1 MFFYKNSTPINT
13 KKSCHAK
20 SMHRFKYLNVYLKSG
35 GRKTRGKKGIYKTV
49 FVTLLAAL
57 LICIVVP
64 ADGIAKSTVV
74 YKTDKDKICKNSF
87 FVSKGLKDKHVVP
100 RLLKH
105 GFKNLLNKRYPL
117 STGLFNS
124 VIHTN
129 CNGVEKSTIV
139 QFGVFND
146 IDVDNNPGTGVNGAD
161 IRVQYLF
168 LPWLEVDPVLAVGV
182 LFTFNVERL
191 SEEIKNS
198 DFSAELEVG
207 AGNVKVGYHSPS
219 GDSNEVPT
227 DARVSFM
234 LLFALTERTRGFGVY
249 FEPTYETGNTGKK
262 VEVHTGYKDK
272 NVQRDFSF
280 NFNPAIETQVNIIST
295 KKEGEWRYYFTREST
310 MTSEVTTRVTTMKN
324 NVTRDTVFTID
335 KLPRELSFTLWLTPF
350 TSQGGAFLYESS
362 TTYDVELTIS
372 SNQLGTC
379 RYATIKNTP
388 KRLYVEWIP
397 TFRNGEYH
405 LEIETNKTDI
415 VIQDDVDNP
424 TVVFIVKNLG
434 NIDIDAY
441 WNFSNPGDFIVYKDI
456 DMNINLDFRIGD
468 WVAKLNA
475 QPQAYIVSTSWLIDT
490 TGYITIDTDSLPL
503 STIDL
508 LVKGEDLGVHTTG
521 ETFSTEDFRINWTIW
536 PPAEWNVDVTGTIDF
551 ASITIDLYLNDE
563 WHHLWPW

>member
-1 MFFYKNSTPINT
+1 
-13 KKSCHAK
+13 
-20 SMHRFKYLNVYLKSG
+20 MHRFKYLNVYLKSG
-35 GRKTRGKKGIYKTV
+35 GRKTRGKKGIYKIV
-49 FVTLLAAL
+49 FVTLLTAL

-249 FEPTYETGNTGKK
+249 FGPTYETGNTGKK

-415 VIQDDVDNP
+415 VIQDDVNNP
-424 TVVFIVKNLG
+424 TIVFIVKNLG

-456 DMNINLDFRIGD
+456 DMNINLDFRIED

-521 ETFSTEDFRINWTIW
+521 ETFSTENFRINWTIW